1 MLSHR
6 SSAALAVVL
15 PVAGAVLA
23 ASPASATEG
32 ATIKRGFV
40 CAIPVS
46 GVPLE
51 GGAVFTR
58 DSTSVVTPSGRA
70 VLVCHGSLPDGMRVP
85 QSVTEG
91 SRCGIAEG
99 ISDAASRVVVS
110 SSGRVSLTCKAV
122 GKPAGS

>member
-1 MLSHR
+1 MSSHR

-15 PVAGAVLA
+15 SVAGALLV
-23 ASPASATEG
+23 ASPASAGEG

-51 GGAVFTR
+51 EGAVFTT
-58 DSTSVVTPSGRA
+58 DSRSVVTPSGRA
-70 VLVCHGSLPDGMRVP
+70 VLVCHGSLPEGVRAP
-85 QSVTEG
+85 HSITEG
-91 SRCGIAEG
+91 DRCGIAEG
-99 ISDAASRVVVS
+99 ISNATSRVVVS

-122 GKPAGS
+122 GAGG